1 MEANINLVP
10 KNEIEN
16 DDYQVDEAEFD
27 ALFQYY
33 KTRTENENHTARLYT
48 IFCILRV
55 LLTLAPQSGYIH
67 PDEFMQSIEVV
78 GGMYLV
84 YFLNP
89 RRNKLLVSNLAC
101 RNFFGSPIFFFVVMS
116 NAPSFFTELPWV
128 LLNI

>member
-1 MEANINLVP
+1 MEANIDLVS
-10 KNEIEN
+10 KNDIEN

-55 LLTLAPQSGYIH
+55 VLTLAPQSGYIH

-78 GGMYLV
+78 GGMYVSSL
-84 YFLNP
+84 FL
-89 RRNKLLVSNLAC
+89 KTSTEQGKESV
-101 RNFFGSPIFFFVVMS
+101 RNFGFPFF
-116 NAPSFFTELPWV
+116 L
-128 LLNI
+128 